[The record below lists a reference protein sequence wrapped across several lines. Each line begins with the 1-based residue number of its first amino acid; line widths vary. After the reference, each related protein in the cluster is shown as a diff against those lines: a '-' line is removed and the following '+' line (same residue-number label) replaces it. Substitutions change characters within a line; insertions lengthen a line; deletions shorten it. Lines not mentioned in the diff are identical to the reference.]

1 MNTRIRQMLVT
12 HIESMTC
19 PKLRDELKKRNLS
32 TSGVKSVIMNRL
44 ISSLPQV
51 KEDGGM
57 EDWGE
62 IKLAKIDSGYEFWCL
77 MDELYDDQS
86 GFIHNK
92 NTILEAYKNNNLYG
106 LKVIETD
113 NMFEREAMIDNIFCL
128 DSGSLYLLPC
138 FCIKDDNK
146 AIIIWTHSRARKMGF
161 AKKLVNLLNIEYACH
176 PLPES
181 LDFWSKCNIKLM

>member
-1 MNTRIRQMLVT
+1 
-12 HIESMTC
+12 MTC
-19 PKLRDELKKRNLS
+19 PTLRDELKKRNLS

-62 IKLAKIDSGYEFWCL
+62 IKLAKINSGNDFWCL

-92 NTILEAYKNNNLYG
+92 NTVYRQQGYTAWYG
-106 LKVIETD
+106 YQYHKSECDHYTI
-113 NMFEREAMIDNIFCL
+113 NC
-128 DSGSLYLLPC
+128 
-138 FCIKDDNK
+138 
-146 AIIIWTHSRARKMGF
+146 
-161 AKKLVNLLNIEYACH
+161 
-176 PLPES
+176 
-181 LDFWSKCNIKLM
+181 